1 MLNTFSTKYLSI
13 HICIILIVLKYKYQL
28 LGPMPD
34 IYTCRY
40 CNHSFIYVCI
50 VIYYYVCC
58 LLFISQFLL
67 SEQPENLLLSVKGPG
82 AVVKLADFGL
92 AVEAEDKKH
101 YYGNHTQHTMLLWQ
115 PLYYRCLT
123 LDMRY
128 IIINFPSLFDR
139 FCRYAWVFIT

>member
-1 MLNTFSTKYLSI
+1 MYS
-13 HICIILIVLKYKYQL
+13 HILLCILPAL
-28 LGPMPD
+28 
-34 IYTCRY
+34 
-40 CNHSFIYVCI
+40 
-50 VIYYYVCC
+50 
-58 LLFISQFLL
+58 FLL

-128 IIINFPSLFDR
+128 III
-139 FCRYAWVFIT
+139 TM